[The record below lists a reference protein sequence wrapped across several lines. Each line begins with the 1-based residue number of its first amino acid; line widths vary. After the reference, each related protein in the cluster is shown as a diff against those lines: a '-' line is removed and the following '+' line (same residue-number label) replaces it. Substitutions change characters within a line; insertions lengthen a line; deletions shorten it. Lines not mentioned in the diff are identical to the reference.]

1 MPTYRNAREFVEA
14 VVRAYRQLDS
24 YSDTGKSHRPN
35 CRRQRL
41 CVFQTD
47 YRAPADFRFEF
58 KSPHPNRKRR
68 HRWAKVVVGTHDATP
83 YYFDES
89 YGGEQSL
96 EGPESLDLAVAGATG
111 VSSGTAHT
119 IASLFFS
126 EVSGFTL
133 LDLKRL
139 RFRKD
144 RVVDG
149 VSCKAVSGLHP
160 RGGRWTA
167 WFGENDLL
175 LRRQVRVKFRT
186 EELRTDVRVGHAF
199 PEGAFAPPRIEA

>member
-1 MPTYRNAREFVEA
+1 MTTYRNAREFLEA
-14 VVRAYRQLDS
+14 VVRTYRELDS

-35 CRRQRL
+35 CRRERL
-41 CVFQTD
+41 CTFRTAF
-47 YRAPADFRFEF
+47 RAPTDFRFEF
-58 KSPHPNRKRR
+58 ESPHPYRKLKDLG
-68 HRWAKVVVGTHDATP
+68 AKTVVGIHGANP
-83 YYFDES
+83 YYFVQS
-89 YGGEQSL
+89 YRGEKML
-96 EGPESLDLAVAGATG
+96 ERPDSLDLAVAGATG

-119 IASLFFS
+119 IAALLFS

-149 VSCKAVSGLHP
+149 VNCKAVSGLHP

-167 WFGENDLL
+167 WFGESDLL

-186 EELRTDVRVGHAF
+186 EELRTGIHVGHTLNDCT
-199 PEGAFAPPRIEA
+199 FAPPRI